1 MRVLSGRGPGTG
13 TGTISGTGTGMSIRG
28 GRIGG
33 AGAFGSGWRAS
44 GSNPVSPQTFFGG
57 GAHGAS
63 SAEAGTGAT
72 VPNNSSPVTA
82 GVKIAEAQRFP
93 LRVEPRAAAGLPAA
107 ALPVALFPNT
117 ALLDY
122 HSHRW

>member
-1 MRVLSGRGPGTG
+1 MLSGRGPGTG
-13 TGTISGTGTGMSIRG
+13 TGTISGTGTGMSILG
-28 GRIGG
+28 GRMGG

-44 GSNPVSPQTFFGG
+44 GSNPVSPQAFFGG

-63 SAEAGTGAT
+63 SADAGTGAS
-72 VPNNSSPVTA
+72 VPNTSNPVTA

-93 LRVEPRAAAGLPAA
+93 MEAEPRVATDPSAAAR
-107 ALPVALFPNT
+107 PVALFPNT